1 MFFKSIRLRIFSSVL
16 LSDKQMISKN
26 VRIASMFVMLF
37 YLLVI
42 SDYKELDQ
50 TLLFFT
56 FDVDVSLAST
66 EASL

>member
-1 MFFKSIRLRIFSSVL
+1 
-16 LSDKQMISKN
+16 MISKN
-26 VRIASMFVMLF
+26 VKIASMFVMLF